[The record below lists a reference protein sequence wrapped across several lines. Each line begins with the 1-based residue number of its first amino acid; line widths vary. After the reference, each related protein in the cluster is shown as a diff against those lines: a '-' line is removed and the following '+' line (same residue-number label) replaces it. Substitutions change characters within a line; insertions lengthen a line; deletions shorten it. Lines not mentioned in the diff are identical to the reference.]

1 MALAD
6 YEKEVW
12 EREDLLEFLE
22 LMEWENL
29 RVAVEASREQEITM
43 YRKGDM
49 FYFPE
54 QVV

>member
-1 MALAD
+1 MTE
-6 YEKEVW
+6 YVKEVW
-12 EREDLLEFLE
+12 DREDLLDFLE
-22 LMEWENL
+22 CMEWDNL
-29 RVAVEASREQEITM
+29 RMAVEASREQKITM